1 MQRVNG
7 WQRASAE
14 YQPAVALPE
23 LPPQRD
29 SGDSREAA
37 AVMKADPKVLQ
48 IIDNLALGGAQRL
61 LVTLAAHLGRQRPL
75 QVLSLVAGES
85 MMRTELLATGAAL
98 CETRRIRLWNPL
110 SWLRVAQV
118 IHNSGAEVVHV
129 HLTYATILAAP
140 LARLLGRRVV
150 VSLHN
155 ADTARSSGGGAG
167 LRRRV
172 LQALEAFSLRHCAD
186 QVVFVGENVAR
197 ANRDRIG
204 RTPGV
209 TVRNVIA
216 PPPALALAGRAAL
229 RAECGAAAEAVVVIA
244 TGRLTDQKNPEGLLR
259 AFARLLPQA
268 PQARL
273 WLVGD
278 GPLRDRVEALRR
290 QLGLEAQ
297 VALLGERDDVGAL
310 LAAAEVFVLPS
321 AWEGLPL
328 GLLEAMAQGLP
339 VVATAVGDVGH
350 VVTAG
355 AGILVP
361 PLTAQPEDPATA
373 AFVAAL
379 AALVADPA
387 LRRDL
392 GAGAQAAVRP
402 FTDVAGWYRR
412 LMALY
417 RAETPEPEVE
427 G

>member
-1 MQRVNG
+1 MQQVNG
-7 WQRASAE
+7 RQRASAE
-14 YQPAVALPE
+14 YQPAISASDL
-23 LPPQRD
+23 
-29 SGDSREAA
+29 SSRPDHGGGTGTAS
-37 AVMKADPKVLQ
+37 AVKADPKVLQ

-61 LVTLAAHLGRQRPL
+61 LVTLAAHLGRHQPL
-75 QVLSLVAGES
+75 HVLSLVAGDS

-110 SWLRVAQV
+110 SWLTVARA
-118 IHNSGAEVVHV
+118 IRTSGAEVVHV

-140 LARLLGRRVV
+140 LARLQGRRVV

-155 ADTARSSGGGAG
+155 ADTARSTGGGRS

-172 LQALEAFSLRHCAD
+172 LRGLEAFSLRHCAD
-186 QVVFVGENVAR
+186 QVVFVGENVER

-216 PPPALALAGRAAL
+216 PLPALDPEQRVAL
-229 RAECGAAAEAVVVIA
+229 RAECGATEDAVVLIA

-259 AFARLLPQA
+259 AFARLRPLV

-278 GPLRDRVEALRR
+278 GPLRERVETLRR
-290 QLGLEAQ
+290 QLGLETQ

-310 LAAAEVFVLPS
+310 LVAAEVFVLPS

-339 VVATAVGDVGH
+339 IVASDVGDVGH

-361 PLTAQPEDPATA
+361 PMTARPEDPATA
-373 AFVAAL
+373 AFVAAM
-379 AALVADPA
+379 AALAADPA
-387 LRRDL
+387 RRRDL
-392 GAGAQAAVRP
+392 GAGALAAVRP
-402 FTDVAGWYRR
+402 FTDVERWYRR
-412 LMALY
+412 LRALY